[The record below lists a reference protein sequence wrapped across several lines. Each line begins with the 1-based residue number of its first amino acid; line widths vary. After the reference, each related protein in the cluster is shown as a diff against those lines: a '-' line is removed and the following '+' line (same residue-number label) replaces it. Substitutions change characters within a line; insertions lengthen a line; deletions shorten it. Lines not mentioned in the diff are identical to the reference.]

1 MKKIFILTYCVLVPL
16 LLTAAEKLMFERFN
30 MDDALP
36 GMDITSLEM
45 MPGGMLRVVT
55 NKGCILVTVI
65 LLSVMGPSEVHQTVW
80 YGKNLLRM

>member
-55 NKGCILVTVI
+55 NKG
-65 LLSVMGPSEVHQTVW
+65 PSEVQQTVW